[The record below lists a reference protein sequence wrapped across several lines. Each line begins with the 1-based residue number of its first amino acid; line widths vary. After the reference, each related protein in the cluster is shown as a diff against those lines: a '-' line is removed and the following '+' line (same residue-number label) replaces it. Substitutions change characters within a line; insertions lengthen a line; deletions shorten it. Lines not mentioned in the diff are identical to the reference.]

1 VLEGL
6 RRWLVGRE
14 AARLDGLA
22 LAAERHAASAAH
34 SAATA
39 VAAALAAGEAARGR
53 GVGDGRG
60 VGLDSDL
67 ETLDPHSAYRGTLG
81 RH

>member
-1 VLEGL
+1 MLEAV

-14 AARLDGLA
+14 AERLA
-22 LAAERHAASAAH
+22 LLCAAAERHAASAAH
-34 SAATA
+34 SAAQA
-39 VAAALAAGEAARGR
+39 VAAALAAGEAAGRR

-60 VGLDSDL
+60 GGLDSDL
-67 ETLDPHSAYRGTLG
+67 ETLDPHTAYTARTG